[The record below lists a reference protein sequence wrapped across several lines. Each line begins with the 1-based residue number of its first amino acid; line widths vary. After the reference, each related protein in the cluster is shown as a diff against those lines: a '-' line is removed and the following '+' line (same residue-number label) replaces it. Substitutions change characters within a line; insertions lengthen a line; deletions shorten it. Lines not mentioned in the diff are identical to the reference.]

1 MTMCEN
7 EDIDYISNIDDN
19 NNNID
24 TNDNTN
30 VDNSVDNSNNDD
42 NVDVDTNV
50 YNNHNDHNETTSLA
64 KKAKKMFSF
73 MLTTRMS
80 RNVKTDFFSTFGGRK
95 EKKLESPE
103 IEDEPEKRK
112 ARAQVLKLEELP
124 MVSHCHRLVRES
136 TVVKIFKKHSRI

>member
-19 NNNID
+19 NNNKDNNVD
-24 TNDNTN
+24 TIVNTN
-30 VDNSVDNSNNDD
+30 VDTNVDKSIDNSNNDD

-64 KKAKKMFSF
+64 KKTKKMFSF

-95 EKKLESPE
+95 VKK
-103 IEDEPEKRK
+103 IGK
-112 ARAQVLKLEELP
+112 
-124 MVSHCHRLVRES
+124 
-136 TVVKIFKKHSRI
+136 T